1 MKRLPRISRGRDR
14 TKRRKVD
21 YTARRRRRTRV
32 MNAHIF
38 KSFLLFVRDDIS
50 FDRPDGGIR
59 VVTVTRAAMATAL
72 AHSIATVALPRAHPA
87 RSRLARAFR
96 ARVRVA
102 ASAGGDP
109 EVTPERRLQLEKA
122 DALREEYDGVSTR
135 ARRLLTRGGRLA
147 EKIDELTAG
156 AERAMTLGAD
166 RDEDQAR
173 RLLRERAQVKEALDR
188 TIARAEVLKELARKI
203 EMAIIVYAG
212 EIADE
217 SAEGAVAAPSANAKD
232 VAPGSLEAE
241 FASLEINLLERAF
254 AASGAAASET
264 APTRDETLGATKRE
278 ATREADSRLQSRN
291 VAPPRDVPGWWRDA
305 SDEEL
310 LPDEKRNEK
319 TSEKPLDALLSL
331 DRARVSSVGVRPS
344 DAVRLRV
351 ACAAHGAEDVA
362 RSKRLEGG
370 KRDTAFRAGVE
381 AAFAAV
387 ETEEGLF
394 RVSLKKKKEKEK
406 KSLAFFGVR
415 SGGRSPCVSCPTSRA
430 TSACVPRARAR
441 WSPRR
446 SCGAWRRR
454 SCSARRTRA
463 RATGTTRGAR
473 ASSWRGRSSPSRRR
487 RRRRRTASASR
498 WWRCARRGS
507 CARTSGAKCSRCF
520 QMRAGRAKACGRSS
534 GSRSG
539 SRRSGSRTRL
549 VFDTTRSC
557 LRTLKVQEILR
568 RPSAE

>member
-1 MKRLPRISRGRDR
+1 
-14 TKRRKVD
+14 
-21 YTARRRRRTRV
+21 
-32 MNAHIF
+32 
-38 KSFLLFVRDDIS
+38 
-50 FDRPDGGIR
+50 
-59 VVTVTRAAMATAL
+59 MAPAL
-72 AHSIATVALPRAHPA
+72 VPSIAAAALPHARAA
-87 RSRLARAFR
+87 RSRLVRAVR

-102 ASAGGDP
+102 ASAGDDA

-147 EKIDELTAG
+147 EKIDELTAA

-264 APTRDETLGATKRE
+264 APTRDETLGATKRSK
-278 ATREADSRLQSRN
+278 READSRLQSP

-310 LPDEKRNEK
+310 LPPKRNEK
-319 TSEKPLDALLSL
+319 TSGGAPSAEKPLDALLSL

-381 AAFAAV
+381 AACAAV
-387 ETEEGLF
+387 ETEEG
-394 RVSLKKKKEKEK
+394 RVEKEKELWR
-406 KSLAFFGVR
+406 SL
-415 SGGRSPCVSCPTSRA
+415 GGQEPLRFLSDLARDLGLRP
-430 TSACVPRARAR
+430 ARAGALVTEAVV
-441 WSPRR
+441 RR
-446 SCGAWRRR
+446 VEKTLVQCA
-454 SCSARRTRA
+454 AHA
-463 RATGTTRGAR
+463 RAGDWDDARGE
-473 ASSWRGRSSPSRRR
+473 SVVL
-487 RRRRRTASASR
+487 
-498 WWRCARRGS
+498 
-507 CARTSGAKCSRCF
+507 ART
-520 QMRAGRAKACGRSS
+520 
-534 GSRSG
+534 
-539 SRRSGSRTRL
+539 L
-549 VFDTTRSC
+549 VAFAAAAASPEDRERVALVA
-557 LRTLKVQEILR
+557 LRTQRQLR
-568 RPSAE
+568 EDERREVLALFSDEGRESESVREVIRLALGLEEERE

>member
-1 MKRLPRISRGRDR
+1 
-14 TKRRKVD
+14 
-21 YTARRRRRTRV
+21 
-32 MNAHIF
+32 
-38 KSFLLFVRDDIS
+38 
-50 FDRPDGGIR
+50 
-59 VVTVTRAAMATAL
+59 MAPAL
-72 AHSIATVALPRAHPA
+72 VPSIAAAALPHARAA
-87 RSRLARAFR
+87 RSRLVRAVR

-102 ASAGGDP
+102 ASAGDDA

-147 EKIDELTAG
+147 EKIDELTAA

-264 APTRDETLGATKRE
+264 APTRDETLGATKRSK
-278 ATREADSRLQSRN
+278 READSRLQSP

-310 LPDEKRNEK
+310 LPPKRNEK
-319 TSEKPLDALLSL
+319 TSGGAPSAEKPLDALLSL

-381 AAFAAV
+381 AACAAV
-387 ETEEGLF
+387 ETEEG
-394 RVSLKKKKEKEK
+394 RVEKEKELWR
-406 KSLAFFGVR
+406 SL
-415 SGGRSPCVSCPTSRA
+415 GGQEPLRFLSDLARDLGLRP
-430 TSACVPRARAR
+430 ARAGALVTEAVV
-441 WSPRR
+441 RR
-446 SCGAWRRR
+446 VEKTLVQCA
-454 SCSARRTRA
+454 AHA
-463 RATGTTRGAR
+463 RAGEWDDARGE
-473 ASSWRGRSSPSRRR
+473 SVVL
-487 RRRRRTASASR
+487 
-498 WWRCARRGS
+498 
-507 CARTSGAKCSRCF
+507 ART
-520 QMRAGRAKACGRSS
+520 
-534 GSRSG
+534 
-539 SRRSGSRTRL
+539 L
-549 VFDTTRSC
+549 VAFAAAAASPEDRERVALVA
-557 LRTLKVQEILR
+557 LRTQRQLR
-568 RPSAE
+568 EDERREVLALFSDEGRESESVREVIRLALGLEEERE

>member
-1 MKRLPRISRGRDR
+1 MAPALVPRI
-14 TKRRKVD
+14 
-21 YTARRRRRTRV
+21 
-32 MNAHIF
+32 
-38 KSFLLFVRDDIS
+38 
-50 FDRPDGGIR
+50 
-59 VVTVTRAAMATAL
+59 AAA
-72 AHSIATVALPRAHPA
+72 ALPHARAA
-87 RSRLARAFR
+87 RSRLVRAVR

-102 ASAGGDP
+102 ASAGDDA

-147 EKIDELTAG
+147 EKIDELTAA

-264 APTRDETLGATKRE
+264 APTRDETLGATKRSK
-278 ATREADSRLQSRN
+278 READSRLQSP

-310 LPDEKRNEK
+310 LPPKRNEK
-319 TSEKPLDALLSL
+319 TSGGAPSAEKPLDALLSL

-381 AAFAAV
+381 AACAAV
-387 ETEEGLF
+387 ETEEG
-394 RVSLKKKKEKEK
+394 RVEKEKELWR
-406 KSLAFFGVR
+406 SL
-415 SGGRSPCVSCPTSRA
+415 GGQEPLRFLSDLARDLGLRP
-430 TSACVPRARAR
+430 ARAGALVTEAIV
-441 WSPRR
+441 RR
-446 SCGAWRRR
+446 VEKTLVQCA
-454 SCSARRTRA
+454 AHA
-463 RATGTTRGAR
+463 RAGDWDDARGE
-473 ASSWRGRSSPSRRR
+473 SVVL
-487 RRRRRTASASR
+487 
-498 WWRCARRGS
+498 
-507 CARTSGAKCSRCF
+507 ART
-520 QMRAGRAKACGRSS
+520 
-534 GSRSG
+534 
-539 SRRSGSRTRL
+539 L
-549 VFDTTRSC
+549 VAFAAAAASPEDRERVALVA
-557 LRTLKVQEILR
+557 LRTQRQLR
-568 RPSAE
+568 EDERREVLALFSDEGRESESVREVIRLALGLEEERE

>member
-1 MKRLPRISRGRDR
+1 
-14 TKRRKVD
+14 
-21 YTARRRRRTRV
+21 
-32 MNAHIF
+32 
-38 KSFLLFVRDDIS
+38 
-50 FDRPDGGIR
+50 
-59 VVTVTRAAMATAL
+59 MAPAL
-72 AHSIATVALPRAHPA
+72 VPSIAAAALPHARAA
-87 RSRLARAFR
+87 RSRLVRAVR
-96 ARVRVA
+96 ARVGVA
-102 ASAGGDP
+102 ASAGDDA

-147 EKIDELTAG
+147 EKIDELTAA

-254 AASGAAASET
+254 AASGAASKSET
-264 APTRDETLGATKRE
+264 APTRDETLGATKRSK
-278 ATREADSRLQSRN
+278 READSRHSPSP

-310 LPDEKRNEK
+310 SLPKRNEK
-319 TSEKPLDALLSL
+319 TEKPLDALLAL

-381 AAFAAV
+381 AACAAV
-387 ETEEGLF
+387 EAEEGF
-394 RVSLKKKKEKEK
+394 EDWRSLGGQEPLRFL
-406 KSLAFFGVR
+406 SDLARDLGLR
-415 SGGRSPCVSCPTSRA
+415 P
-430 TSACVPRARAR
+430 ARAGALVTEAVV
-441 WSPRR
+441 RR
-446 SCGAWRRR
+446 VEKTLVQCA
-454 SCSARRTRA
+454 AHA
-463 RATGTTRGAR
+463 RAGDWDDARGE
-473 ASSWRGRSSPSRRR
+473 SVVL
-487 RRRRRTASASR
+487 
-498 WWRCARRGS
+498 
-507 CARTSGAKCSRCF
+507 ART
-520 QMRAGRAKACGRSS
+520 
-534 GSRSG
+534 
-539 SRRSGSRTRL
+539 L
-549 VFDTTRSC
+549 VAFAAAAASPEERERVALVA
-557 LRTLKVQEILR
+557 LRTQRQLR
-568 RPSAE
+568 EDERREVLALFADEGRESESVREVIRLALGLEEERE

>member
-1 MKRLPRISRGRDR
+1 
-14 TKRRKVD
+14 
-21 YTARRRRRTRV
+21 
-32 MNAHIF
+32 
-38 KSFLLFVRDDIS
+38 
-50 FDRPDGGIR
+50 
-59 VVTVTRAAMATAL
+59 MAPAL
-72 AHSIATVALPRAHPA
+72 VPSIAAAALPHARAA
-87 RSRLARAFR
+87 RSRLVRAVR
-96 ARVRVA
+96 ARVGVA
-102 ASAGGDP
+102 ASAGDDA

-147 EKIDELTAG
+147 EKIDELTAA

-310 LPDEKRNEK
+310 LPEEKRNEK

-381 AAFAAV
+381 AACAAV
-387 ETEEGLF
+387 ETEEGLDE
-394 RVSLKKKKEKEK
+394 KEKEK
-406 KSLAFFGVR
+406 GELWRSL
-415 SGGRSPCVSCPTSRA
+415 GGQEPLRFLSDLARDLGLRP
-430 TSACVPRARAR
+430 ARAGALVTEAVV
-441 WSPRR
+441 RR
-446 SCGAWRRR
+446 VEKTLVQCA
-454 SCSARRTRA
+454 AHA
-463 RATGTTRGAR
+463 RAGDWDDARGE
-473 ASSWRGRSSPSRRR
+473 SVVL
-487 RRRRRTASASR
+487 
-498 WWRCARRGS
+498 
-507 CARTSGAKCSRCF
+507 ART
-520 QMRAGRAKACGRSS
+520 
-534 GSRSG
+534 
-539 SRRSGSRTRL
+539 L
-549 VFDTTRSC
+549 VAFAAAAASPEDRERVALVA
-557 LRTLKVQEILR
+557 LRTQRQLR
-568 RPSAE
+568 EDERREVLALFSDEGRESESVREVIRLALGLEEERE

>member
-1 MKRLPRISRGRDR
+1 MAPALVPRI
-14 TKRRKVD
+14 
-21 YTARRRRRTRV
+21 
-32 MNAHIF
+32 
-38 KSFLLFVRDDIS
+38 
-50 FDRPDGGIR
+50 
-59 VVTVTRAAMATAL
+59 AAA
-72 AHSIATVALPRAHPA
+72 ALPHARAA
-87 RSRLARAFR
+87 RSRLVRAVR

-102 ASAGGDP
+102 ASAGDDA

-147 EKIDELTAG
+147 EKIDELTAA

-264 APTRDETLGATKRE
+264 APTRDETLGATKRSK
-278 ATREADSRLQSRN
+278 READSRLQSP

-310 LPDEKRNEK
+310 LPPKRNEK
-319 TSEKPLDALLSL
+319 TSGGAPSAEKPLDALLSL

-381 AAFAAV
+381 AACAAV
-387 ETEEGLF
+387 ETEEG
-394 RVSLKKKKEKEK
+394 RVEKEKELWR
-406 KSLAFFGVR
+406 SL
-415 SGGRSPCVSCPTSRA
+415 GGQEPLRFLSDLARDLGLRP
-430 TSACVPRARAR
+430 ARAGALVTEAVV
-441 WSPRR
+441 RR
-446 SCGAWRRR
+446 VEKTLVQCA
-454 SCSARRTRA
+454 AHA
-463 RATGTTRGAR
+463 RAGDWDDARGE
-473 ASSWRGRSSPSRRR
+473 SVVL
-487 RRRRRTASASR
+487 
-498 WWRCARRGS
+498 
-507 CARTSGAKCSRCF
+507 ART
-520 QMRAGRAKACGRSS
+520 
-534 GSRSG
+534 
-539 SRRSGSRTRL
+539 L
-549 VFDTTRSC
+549 VAFAAAAASPEDRERVALVA
-557 LRTLKVQEILR
+557 LRTQRQLR
-568 RPSAE
+568 EDERREVLALFSDEGRESESVREVIRLALGLEEERE

>member
-1 MKRLPRISRGRDR
+1 
-14 TKRRKVD
+14 
-21 YTARRRRRTRV
+21 
-32 MNAHIF
+32 
-38 KSFLLFVRDDIS
+38 
-50 FDRPDGGIR
+50 
-59 VVTVTRAAMATAL
+59 MAPAL
-72 AHSIATVALPRAHPA
+72 VPSIAAAALPHARAA
-87 RSRLARAFR
+87 RSRLVRAVR
-96 ARVRVA
+96 ARVGVA
-102 ASAGGDP
+102 ASAGDDA

-147 EKIDELTAG
+147 EKIDELTAA

-264 APTRDETLGATKRE
+264 APTRDETLGATKRSK
-278 ATREADSRLQSRN
+278 READSRLQSP

-310 LPDEKRNEK
+310 LPPKRNEK
-319 TSEKPLDALLSL
+319 TSGGAPSAEKPLDALLSL

-381 AAFAAV
+381 AACAAV
-387 ETEEGLF
+387 ETEEG
-394 RVSLKKKKEKEK
+394 RVEKEKELWR
-406 KSLAFFGVR
+406 SL
-415 SGGRSPCVSCPTSRA
+415 GGQEPLRFLSDLARDLGLRP
-430 TSACVPRARAR
+430 ARAGALVTEAVV
-441 WSPRR
+441 RR
-446 SCGAWRRR
+446 VEKTLVQCA
-454 SCSARRTRA
+454 AHA
-463 RATGTTRGAR
+463 RAGDWNDARGE
-473 ASSWRGRSSPSRRR
+473 SVVL
-487 RRRRRTASASR
+487 
-498 WWRCARRGS
+498 
-507 CARTSGAKCSRCF
+507 ART
-520 QMRAGRAKACGRSS
+520 
-534 GSRSG
+534 
-539 SRRSGSRTRL
+539 L
-549 VFDTTRSC
+549 VAFAAAAASPEDRERVALVA
-557 LRTLKVQEILR
+557 LRTQRQLR
-568 RPSAE
+568 EDERREVLALFSDEGRESESVREVIRLALGLEEERE

>member
-1 MKRLPRISRGRDR
+1 
-14 TKRRKVD
+14 
-21 YTARRRRRTRV
+21 
-32 MNAHIF
+32 
-38 KSFLLFVRDDIS
+38 
-50 FDRPDGGIR
+50 
-59 VVTVTRAAMATAL
+59 MAPAL
-72 AHSIATVALPRAHPA
+72 VPSIAAAALPHARAA
-87 RSRLARAFR
+87 RSRLVRAVR
-96 ARVRVA
+96 ARVGVA
-102 ASAGGDP
+102 ASAGDDA

-264 APTRDETLGATKRE
+264 APTRDETLGATKRSK
-278 ATREADSRLQSRN
+278 READSRLQSP

-310 LPDEKRNEK
+310 LPPKRNEK
-319 TSEKPLDALLSL
+319 TSGGAPSAEKPLDALLSL

-381 AAFAAV
+381 AACAAV
-387 ETEEGLF
+387 ETEEG
-394 RVSLKKKKEKEK
+394 RVEKEKELWR
-406 KSLAFFGVR
+406 SL
-415 SGGRSPCVSCPTSRA
+415 GGQEPLRFLSDLARDLGLRP
-430 TSACVPRARAR
+430 ARAGALVTEAIV
-441 WSPRR
+441 RR
-446 SCGAWRRR
+446 VEKTLVQCA
-454 SCSARRTRA
+454 AHA
-463 RATGTTRGAR
+463 RAGDWDDARGE
-473 ASSWRGRSSPSRRR
+473 SVVL
-487 RRRRRTASASR
+487 
-498 WWRCARRGS
+498 
-507 CARTSGAKCSRCF
+507 ART
-520 QMRAGRAKACGRSS
+520 
-534 GSRSG
+534 
-539 SRRSGSRTRL
+539 L
-549 VFDTTRSC
+549 VAFAAAAASPEDRERVALVA
-557 LRTLKVQEILR
+557 LRTQRQLR
-568 RPSAE
+568 EDERREVLALFSDEGRESESVREVIRLALGLEEERE

>member
-1 MKRLPRISRGRDR
+1 
-14 TKRRKVD
+14 
-21 YTARRRRRTRV
+21 
-32 MNAHIF
+32 
-38 KSFLLFVRDDIS
+38 
-50 FDRPDGGIR
+50 
-59 VVTVTRAAMATAL
+59 MAPAL
-72 AHSIATVALPRAHPA
+72 VPSIAAAALPHARAA
-87 RSRLARAFR
+87 RSRLVRAVR
-96 ARVRVA
+96 ARVGVA
-102 ASAGGDP
+102 ASAGDDA

-147 EKIDELTAG
+147 EKIDELTAA

-278 ATREADSRLQSRN
+278 ATREADSRLQSP

-310 LPDEKRNEK
+310 SLPKRNEK
-319 TSEKPLDALLSL
+319 TEKPLDALLAL

-381 AAFAAV
+381 AACAAV
-387 ETEEGLF
+387 EAEEGF
-394 RVSLKKKKEKEK
+394 EDWRSLGGQEPLRFL
-406 KSLAFFGVR
+406 SDLARDLGLR
-415 SGGRSPCVSCPTSRA
+415 P
-430 TSACVPRARAR
+430 ARAGALVTEAVV
-441 WSPRR
+441 RR
-446 SCGAWRRR
+446 VEKTLVQCA
-454 SCSARRTRA
+454 AHA
-463 RATGTTRGAR
+463 RAGDWDDARGE
-473 ASSWRGRSSPSRRR
+473 SVVL
-487 RRRRRTASASR
+487 
-498 WWRCARRGS
+498 
-507 CARTSGAKCSRCF
+507 ART
-520 QMRAGRAKACGRSS
+520 
-534 GSRSG
+534 
-539 SRRSGSRTRL
+539 L
-549 VFDTTRSC
+549 VAFAAAAASPEERERVALVA
-557 LRTLKVQEILR
+557 LRTQRQLR
-568 RPSAE
+568 EDERREVLALFADEGRESESVREVIRLALGLEEERE

>member
-1 MKRLPRISRGRDR
+1 
-14 TKRRKVD
+14 
-21 YTARRRRRTRV
+21 
-32 MNAHIF
+32 
-38 KSFLLFVRDDIS
+38 
-50 FDRPDGGIR
+50 
-59 VVTVTRAAMATAL
+59 MAPAL
-72 AHSIATVALPRAHPA
+72 VPSIAAAALPHARAA
-87 RSRLARAFR
+87 RSRLVRAVR
-96 ARVRVA
+96 ARVGVA
-102 ASAGGDP
+102 ASAGDDA

-147 EKIDELTAG
+147 EKIDELTAA

-278 ATREADSRLQSRN
+278 ATREADSRLQSP

-381 AAFAAV
+381 AACAAV
-387 ETEEGLF
+387 EAEEGF
-394 RVSLKKKKEKEK
+394 EDWRSLGGQEPLRFL
-406 KSLAFFGVR
+406 SDLARDLGLR
-415 SGGRSPCVSCPTSRA
+415 P
-430 TSACVPRARAR
+430 ARAGALVTEAVV
-441 WSPRR
+441 RR
-446 SCGAWRRR
+446 VEKTLVQCA
-454 SCSARRTRA
+454 AHA
-463 RATGTTRGAR
+463 RAGDWDDARGE
-473 ASSWRGRSSPSRRR
+473 SVVL
-487 RRRRRTASASR
+487 
-498 WWRCARRGS
+498 
-507 CARTSGAKCSRCF
+507 ART
-520 QMRAGRAKACGRSS
+520 
-534 GSRSG
+534 
-539 SRRSGSRTRL
+539 L
-549 VFDTTRSC
+549 VAFAAAAASPEDRERVALVA
-557 LRTLKVQEILR
+557 LRTQRQLR
-568 RPSAE
+568 EDERREVLALFSDEGRESESVREVIRLALGLEEERE

>member
-1 MKRLPRISRGRDR
+1 
-14 TKRRKVD
+14 
-21 YTARRRRRTRV
+21 
-32 MNAHIF
+32 
-38 KSFLLFVRDDIS
+38 
-50 FDRPDGGIR
+50 
-59 VVTVTRAAMATAL
+59 MAPAL
-72 AHSIATVALPRAHPA
+72 VPSIAAAALPHARAA
-87 RSRLARAFR
+87 RSRLVRAVR
-96 ARVRVA
+96 ARVGVA
-102 ASAGGDP
+102 ASAGDDA

-147 EKIDELTAG
+147 EKIDELTAA

-254 AASGAAASET
+254 AASGAASKSET
-264 APTRDETLGATKRE
+264 APTRDETLGATKRSK
-278 ATREADSRLQSRN
+278 READSRHSPSP

-310 LPDEKRNEK
+310 SLPKRNEK
-319 TSEKPLDALLSL
+319 TEKPLDALLAL

-381 AAFAAV
+381 AACAAV
-387 ETEEGLF
+387 EAEEGF
-394 RVSLKKKKEKEK
+394 EDWRSLGGQEPLRFL
-406 KSLAFFGVR
+406 SDLARDLGLR
-415 SGGRSPCVSCPTSRA
+415 P
-430 TSACVPRARAR
+430 ARAGALVTEAVV
-441 WSPRR
+441 RR
-446 SCGAWRRR
+446 VEKTLVQCA
-454 SCSARRTRA
+454 AHA
-463 RATGTTRGAR
+463 RAGDWDDARGE
-473 ASSWRGRSSPSRRR
+473 SVVL
-487 RRRRRTASASR
+487 
-498 WWRCARRGS
+498 
-507 CARTSGAKCSRCF
+507 ART
-520 QMRAGRAKACGRSS
+520 
-534 GSRSG
+534 
-539 SRRSGSRTRL
+539 L
-549 VFDTTRSC
+549 VAFAAAAASPEERERVALVA
-557 LRTLKVQEILR
+557 LRTQRQLR
-568 RPSAE
+568 EDERREVLALFSDEGRESESVREVIRLALGLEEERE

>member
-1 MKRLPRISRGRDR
+1 
-14 TKRRKVD
+14 
-21 YTARRRRRTRV
+21 
-32 MNAHIF
+32 
-38 KSFLLFVRDDIS
+38 
-50 FDRPDGGIR
+50 
-59 VVTVTRAAMATAL
+59 MAPAL
-72 AHSIATVALPRAHPA
+72 VPSIAAAALPHARAA
-87 RSRLARAFR
+87 RSRLVRAVR
-96 ARVRVA
+96 ARVGVA
-102 ASAGGDP
+102 ASAGDDA

-147 EKIDELTAG
+147 EKIDELTAA

-278 ATREADSRLQSRN
+278 ATREADSRLQSP

-381 AAFAAV
+381 AACAAV
-387 ETEEGLF
+387 ETEEG
-394 RVSLKKKKEKEK
+394 RVDTQKELWRSLGGQEPLRFL
-406 KSLAFFGVR
+406 SDLARDLGLR
-415 SGGRSPCVSCPTSRA
+415 P
-430 TSACVPRARAR
+430 ARAGALVTEAVV
-441 WSPRR
+441 RR
-446 SCGAWRRR
+446 VEKTLVQCA
-454 SCSARRTRA
+454 AHA
-463 RATGTTRGAR
+463 RAGDWDDARGESVVLVRTLVAFAAAA
-473 ASSWRGRSSPSRRR
+473 ASPEDRERV
-487 RRRRRTASASR
+487 A
-498 WWRCARRGS
+498 
-507 CARTSGAKCSRCF
+507 
-520 QMRAGRAKACGRSS
+520 
-534 GSRSG
+534 
-539 SRRSGSRTRL
+539 L
-549 VFDTTRSC
+549 VA
-557 LRTLKVQEILR
+557 LRTQRQLR
-568 RPSAE
+568 EDERREVLALFSDEGRESESVREVIRLALGLEEERE

>member
-1 MKRLPRISRGRDR
+1 
-14 TKRRKVD
+14 
-21 YTARRRRRTRV
+21 
-32 MNAHIF
+32 
-38 KSFLLFVRDDIS
+38 
-50 FDRPDGGIR
+50 
-59 VVTVTRAAMATAL
+59 MAPAL
-72 AHSIATVALPRAHPA
+72 VPSIAAAALPHARAA
-87 RSRLARAFR
+87 RSRLVRAVR
-96 ARVRVA
+96 ARVGVA
-102 ASAGGDP
+102 ASAGDDA

-147 EKIDELTAG
+147 EKIDELTAA

-264 APTRDETLGATKRE
+264 APTRDETLGATKRSK
-278 ATREADSRLQSRN
+278 READSRLQSP

-310 LPDEKRNEK
+310 LPPKRNEK
-319 TSEKPLDALLSL
+319 TSGGAPSAEKPLDALLSL

-381 AAFAAV
+381 AACAAV
-387 ETEEGLF
+387 ETEEG
-394 RVSLKKKKEKEK
+394 RVEKEKELWR
-406 KSLAFFGVR
+406 SL
-415 SGGRSPCVSCPTSRA
+415 GGQEPLRFLSDLARDLGLRP
-430 TSACVPRARAR
+430 ARAGALVTEAVV
-441 WSPRR
+441 RR
-446 SCGAWRRR
+446 VEKTLVQCA
-454 SCSARRTRA
+454 AHA
-463 RATGTTRGAR
+463 RAGDWDDARGE
-473 ASSWRGRSSPSRRR
+473 SVVL
-487 RRRRRTASASR
+487 
-498 WWRCARRGS
+498 
-507 CARTSGAKCSRCF
+507 ART
-520 QMRAGRAKACGRSS
+520 
-534 GSRSG
+534 
-539 SRRSGSRTRL
+539 L
-549 VFDTTRSC
+549 VAFAAAAASPEDRERVALVA
-557 LRTLKVQEILR
+557 LRTQRQLR
-568 RPSAE
+568 EDERREVLALFSDEGRESESVREVIRLALGLEEERE

>member
-1 MKRLPRISRGRDR
+1 
-14 TKRRKVD
+14 
-21 YTARRRRRTRV
+21 
-32 MNAHIF
+32 
-38 KSFLLFVRDDIS
+38 
-50 FDRPDGGIR
+50 
-59 VVTVTRAAMATAL
+59 MAPAL
-72 AHSIATVALPRAHPA
+72 VPSIAAAALPHARAA
-87 RSRLARAFR
+87 RSRLVRAVR
-96 ARVRVA
+96 ARVGVA
-102 ASAGGDP
+102 ASAGDDA

-147 EKIDELTAG
+147 EKIDELTAA

-264 APTRDETLGATKRE
+264 APTRDETLGATATKRE
-278 ATREADSRLQSRN
+278 ADASP
-291 VAPPRDVPGWWRDA
+291 VAAPRDVPGWWRDA

-310 LPDEKRNEK
+310 LPPKRNEK
-319 TSEKPLDALLSL
+319 TSGGAPSAEKPLDALLSL

-381 AAFAAV
+381 AACAAV
-387 ETEEGLF
+387 EAEEG
-394 RVSLKKKKEKEK
+394 RVEKEKELWR
-406 KSLAFFGVR
+406 SLGGQEPLRFLSDLARDLGLRPTRAGALVTEAVVR
-415 SGGRSPCVSCPTSRA
+415 RVEKTLVQCA
-430 TSACVPRARAR
+430 AHARAGD
-441 WSPRR
+441 WDD
-446 SCGAWRRR
+446 
-454 SCSARRTRA
+454 AR
-463 RATGTTRGAR
+463 GE
-473 ASSWRGRSSPSRRR
+473 SVVL
-487 RRRRRTASASR
+487 
-498 WWRCARRGS
+498 
-507 CARTSGAKCSRCF
+507 ART
-520 QMRAGRAKACGRSS
+520 
-534 GSRSG
+534 
-539 SRRSGSRTRL
+539 L
-549 VFDTTRSC
+549 VAFAAAAASPEDRERVALVA
-557 LRTLKVQEILR
+557 LRTQRQLR
-568 RPSAE
+568 EDERREVLALFSDEGRESESVREVIRLALGLEEERE

>member
-1 MKRLPRISRGRDR
+1 
-14 TKRRKVD
+14 
-21 YTARRRRRTRV
+21 
-32 MNAHIF
+32 
-38 KSFLLFVRDDIS
+38 
-50 FDRPDGGIR
+50 
-59 VVTVTRAAMATAL
+59 MAPAL
-72 AHSIATVALPRAHPA
+72 VPSIAAAALPHARAA
-87 RSRLARAFR
+87 RSRLVRAVR
-96 ARVRVA
+96 ARVGVA
-102 ASAGGDP
+102 ASAGDDA

-147 EKIDELTAG
+147 EKIDELTAA

-254 AASGAAASET
+254 AASGAASKSET
-264 APTRDETLGATKRE
+264 APTRDETLGATKRSK
-278 ATREADSRLQSRN
+278 READSRLQSRN
-291 VAPPRDVPGWWRDA
+291 VAPPRDVPGWWQDA

-310 LPDEKRNEK
+310 LPDEKRDEK
-319 TSEKPLDALLSL
+319 TSEKPLDALLAL

-381 AAFAAV
+381 AACAAV
-387 ETEEGLF
+387 EAEEGF
-394 RVSLKKKKEKEK
+394 EDWRSLGGQEPLRFL
-406 KSLAFFGVR
+406 SDLARDLGLR
-415 SGGRSPCVSCPTSRA
+415 P
-430 TSACVPRARAR
+430 ARAGALVTEAVV
-441 WSPRR
+441 RR
-446 SCGAWRRR
+446 VEKTLVQCA
-454 SCSARRTRA
+454 AHA
-463 RATGTTRGAR
+463 RAGDWDDARGE
-473 ASSWRGRSSPSRRR
+473 SVVL
-487 RRRRRTASASR
+487 
-498 WWRCARRGS
+498 
-507 CARTSGAKCSRCF
+507 ART
-520 QMRAGRAKACGRSS
+520 
-534 GSRSG
+534 
-539 SRRSGSRTRL
+539 L
-549 VFDTTRSC
+549 VAFAAAAASPEERERVALVA
-557 LRTLKVQEILR
+557 LRTQRQLR
-568 RPSAE
+568 EDERREVLALFSDEWRESESVREVIRLALGLEEERE

>member
-1 MKRLPRISRGRDR
+1 VG
-14 TKRRKVD
+14 
-21 YTARRRRRTRV
+21 
-32 MNAHIF
+32 
-38 KSFLLFVRDDIS
+38 
-50 FDRPDGGIR
+50 
-59 VVTVTRAAMATAL
+59 
-72 AHSIATVALPRAHPA
+72 
-87 RSRLARAFR
+87 
-96 ARVRVA
+96 VA
-102 ASAGGDP
+102 ASAGDDA

-147 EKIDELTAG
+147 EKIDELTAA

-264 APTRDETLGATKRE
+264 APTRDETLGATKRSK
-278 ATREADSRLQSRN
+278 READSRLQSP

-310 LPDEKRNEK
+310 LPPKRNEK
-319 TSEKPLDALLSL
+319 TSGGAPSAEKPLDALLSL

-381 AAFAAV
+381 AACAAV
-387 ETEEGLF
+387 ETEEG
-394 RVSLKKKKEKEK
+394 RVEKEKELWR
-406 KSLAFFGVR
+406 SL
-415 SGGRSPCVSCPTSRA
+415 GGQEPLRFLSDLARDLGLRP
-430 TSACVPRARAR
+430 ARAGALVTEAVV
-441 WSPRR
+441 RR
-446 SCGAWRRR
+446 VEKTLVQCA
-454 SCSARRTRA
+454 AHA
-463 RATGTTRGAR
+463 RAGDWDDARGE
-473 ASSWRGRSSPSRRR
+473 SVVL
-487 RRRRRTASASR
+487 
-498 WWRCARRGS
+498 
-507 CARTSGAKCSRCF
+507 ART
-520 QMRAGRAKACGRSS
+520 
-534 GSRSG
+534 
-539 SRRSGSRTRL
+539 L
-549 VFDTTRSC
+549 VAFAAAAASPEDRERVALVA
-557 LRTLKVQEILR
+557 LRTQRQLR
-568 RPSAE
+568 EDERREVLALFSDEGRESESVREVIRLALGLEEERE

>member
-1 MKRLPRISRGRDR
+1 
-14 TKRRKVD
+14 
-21 YTARRRRRTRV
+21 
-32 MNAHIF
+32 
-38 KSFLLFVRDDIS
+38 
-50 FDRPDGGIR
+50 
-59 VVTVTRAAMATAL
+59 MAPAL
-72 AHSIATVALPRAHPA
+72 VPSIAAAALPHARAA
-87 RSRLARAFR
+87 RSRLVRAVR

-102 ASAGGDP
+102 ASAGDDA

-147 EKIDELTAG
+147 EKIDELTAA

-278 ATREADSRLQSRN
+278 ATREADSRLQSP

-310 LPDEKRNEK
+310 LRNEKKRNEK
-319 TSEKPLDALLSL
+319 TEKPLDALLSL

-394 RVSLKKKKEKEK
+394 RVSLKKKEGEGEKEPRVLWR
-406 KSLAFFGVR
+406 SL
-415 SGGRSPCVSCPTSRA
+415 GGQEPLRFLSDLARDLGLRP
-430 TSACVPRARAR
+430 ARAGALVTEAVV
-441 WSPRR
+441 RR
-446 SCGAWRRR
+446 VEKTLVQCA
-454 SCSARRTRA
+454 AHA
-463 RATGTTRGAR
+463 RAGDWDDARGE
-473 ASSWRGRSSPSRRR
+473 GVVL
-487 RRRRRTASASR
+487 
-498 WWRCARRGS
+498 
-507 CARTSGAKCSRCF
+507 ART
-520 QMRAGRAKACGRSS
+520 
-534 GSRSG
+534 
-539 SRRSGSRTRL
+539 L
-549 VFDTTRSC
+549 VAFAAAAASPEDRERVALVA
-557 LRTLKVQEILR
+557 LRTQRQLR
-568 RPSAE
+568 EDERREVLALFSDEGRESESVREVIRLALGLEEERE

>member
-1 MKRLPRISRGRDR
+1 M
-14 TKRRKVD
+14 
-21 YTARRRRRTRV
+21 
-32 MNAHIF
+32 
-38 KSFLLFVRDDIS
+38 
-50 FDRPDGGIR
+50 
-59 VVTVTRAAMATAL
+59 TRATMAPAL
-72 AHSIATVALPRAHPA
+72 VPSIAAAALPHARAA
-87 RSRLARAFR
+87 RSRLVRAVR
-96 ARVRVA
+96 ARVGVA
-102 ASAGGDP
+102 ASAGDDA

-147 EKIDELTAG
+147 EKIDELTAA

-278 ATREADSRLQSRN
+278 ATREADSRLQSP
-291 VAPPRDVPGWWRDA
+291 VGVTPRDVPGWWRDA

-381 AAFAAV
+381 AACAAV
-387 ETEEGLF
+387 ETEEG
-394 RVSLKKKKEKEK
+394 RVDTQKELWRSLGGQEPLRFL
-406 KSLAFFGVR
+406 SDLARDLGLR
-415 SGGRSPCVSCPTSRA
+415 P
-430 TSACVPRARAR
+430 ARAGALVTEAVV
-441 WSPRR
+441 RR
-446 SCGAWRRR
+446 VEKTLVQCA
-454 SCSARRTRA
+454 AHA
-463 RATGTTRGAR
+463 RAGDWDDARGE
-473 ASSWRGRSSPSRRR
+473 SVVL
-487 RRRRRTASASR
+487 
-498 WWRCARRGS
+498 
-507 CARTSGAKCSRCF
+507 ART
-520 QMRAGRAKACGRSS
+520 
-534 GSRSG
+534 
-539 SRRSGSRTRL
+539 L
-549 VFDTTRSC
+549 VAFAAAAASPEDRERVALVA
-557 LRTLKVQEILR
+557 LRTQRQLR
-568 RPSAE
+568 EDERREVLALFSDEGRESESVREVIRLALGLEEERE

>member
-1 MKRLPRISRGRDR
+1 
-14 TKRRKVD
+14 
-21 YTARRRRRTRV
+21 
-32 MNAHIF
+32 
-38 KSFLLFVRDDIS
+38 
-50 FDRPDGGIR
+50 
-59 VVTVTRAAMATAL
+59 MAPAL
-72 AHSIATVALPRAHPA
+72 VPSIAAAALPHARAA
-87 RSRLARAFR
+87 RSRLVRAVR
-96 ARVRVA
+96 ARVGVA
-102 ASAGGDP
+102 ASAGDDA

-147 EKIDELTAG
+147 EKIDELTAA

-217 SAEGAVAAPSANAKD
+217 SAESAVAAPSANAKD

-264 APTRDETLGATKRE
+264 APTRDETLGATKRSK
-278 ATREADSRLQSRN
+278 READSRLQSP

-310 LPDEKRNEK
+310 LPPKRNEK
-319 TSEKPLDALLSL
+319 TSGGAPSAEKPLDALLSL

-381 AAFAAV
+381 AACAAV
-387 ETEEGLF
+387 ETEEG
-394 RVSLKKKKEKEK
+394 RVEKEKELWR
-406 KSLAFFGVR
+406 SL
-415 SGGRSPCVSCPTSRA
+415 GGQEPLRFLSDLARDLGLRP
-430 TSACVPRARAR
+430 ARAGALVTEAIV
-441 WSPRR
+441 RR
-446 SCGAWRRR
+446 VEKTLVQCA
-454 SCSARRTRA
+454 AHA
-463 RATGTTRGAR
+463 RAGDWDDARGE
-473 ASSWRGRSSPSRRR
+473 SVVL
-487 RRRRRTASASR
+487 
-498 WWRCARRGS
+498 
-507 CARTSGAKCSRCF
+507 ART
-520 QMRAGRAKACGRSS
+520 
-534 GSRSG
+534 
-539 SRRSGSRTRL
+539 L
-549 VFDTTRSC
+549 VAFAAAAASPEDRERVALVA
-557 LRTLKVQEILR
+557 LRTQRQLR
-568 RPSAE
+568 EDERREVLALFSDEGRESESVREVIRLALGLEEERE

>member
-1 MKRLPRISRGRDR
+1 M
-14 TKRRKVD
+14 
-21 YTARRRRRTRV
+21 
-32 MNAHIF
+32 
-38 KSFLLFVRDDIS
+38 
-50 FDRPDGGIR
+50 
-59 VVTVTRAAMATAL
+59 
-72 AHSIATVALPRAHPA
+72 
-87 RSRLARAFR
+87 
-96 ARVRVA
+96 
-102 ASAGGDP
+102 
-109 EVTPERRLQLEKA
+109 
-122 DALREEYDGVSTR
+122 STR

-147 EKIDELTAG
+147 EKIDELTAA

-217 SAEGAVAAPSANAKD
+217 SAESAVAAPSANAKD

-264 APTRDETLGATKRE
+264 APTRDETLGATATKRE
-278 ATREADSRLQSRN
+278 ADASP
-291 VAPPRDVPGWWRDA
+291 VAAPRDVPGWWRDA
-305 SDEEL
+305 SDEDA
-310 LPDEKRNEK
+310 PPKQNENE
-319 TSEKPLDALLSL
+319 SGGAPSAEKPLDALLSL

-370 KRDTAFRAGVE
+370 RGTPPSGQAWRRHAPPWKRRRDA
-381 AAFAAV
+381 
-387 ETEEGLF
+387 
-394 RVSLKKKKEKEK
+394 SKKKK
-406 KSLAFFGVR
+406 SSGVR
-415 SGGRSPCVSCPTSRA
+415 SGGKSPCVSCPTSRA

-446 SCGAWRRR
+446 SCAAWRRR

-473 ASSWRGRSSPSRRR
+473 ASALARTPSPSRRR

-498 WWRCARRGS
+498 AGGAAHAEAAAR
-507 CARTSGAKCSRCF
+507 
-520 QMRAGRAKACGRSS
+520 GRAARSA
-534 GSRSG
+534 RA
-539 SRRSGSRTRL
+539 
-549 VFDTTRSC
+549 VFR
-557 LRTLKVQEILR
+557 
-568 RPSAE
+568 

>member
-1 MKRLPRISRGRDR
+1 MAPALVPRI
-14 TKRRKVD
+14 
-21 YTARRRRRTRV
+21 
-32 MNAHIF
+32 
-38 KSFLLFVRDDIS
+38 
-50 FDRPDGGIR
+50 
-59 VVTVTRAAMATAL
+59 AAA
-72 AHSIATVALPRAHPA
+72 ALPHARAA
-87 RSRLARAFR
+87 RSRLVRAVR

-102 ASAGGDP
+102 ASAGDDA

-147 EKIDELTAG
+147 EKIDELTAA

-217 SAEGAVAAPSANAKD
+217 SAESAVAAPSANAKD

-264 APTRDETLGATKRE
+264 APTRDETLGATATKRE
-278 ATREADSRLQSRN
+278 ADAPP
-291 VAPPRDVPGWWRDA
+291 VAAPRDVPGWWRDA
-305 SDEEL
+305 SDEDA
-310 LPDEKRNEK
+310 PPKQNENE
-319 TSEKPLDALLSL
+319 SGGAPSAEKPLDALLSL

-381 AAFAAV
+381 AACAAV
-387 ETEEGLF
+387 ETEEG
-394 RVSLKKKKEKEK
+394 RVEKEKELWR
-406 KSLAFFGVR
+406 SLGGQEPLRFLSDLARDLGLRPTRAGALVTEAVVR
-415 SGGRSPCVSCPTSRA
+415 RVEKTLVQCA
-430 TSACVPRARAR
+430 AHARAGD
-441 WSPRR
+441 WND
-446 SCGAWRRR
+446 
-454 SCSARRTRA
+454 AR
-463 RATGTTRGAR
+463 GE
-473 ASSWRGRSSPSRRR
+473 SVVL
-487 RRRRRTASASR
+487 
-498 WWRCARRGS
+498 
-507 CARTSGAKCSRCF
+507 ART
-520 QMRAGRAKACGRSS
+520 
-534 GSRSG
+534 
-539 SRRSGSRTRL
+539 L
-549 VFDTTRSC
+549 VAFAAAAASPEDRERVALVA
-557 LRTLKVQEILR
+557 LRTQRQLR
-568 RPSAE
+568 EDERREVLALFSDEGRESESVREVIRLALGLEEERE

>member
-1 MKRLPRISRGRDR
+1 
-14 TKRRKVD
+14 
-21 YTARRRRRTRV
+21 
-32 MNAHIF
+32 
-38 KSFLLFVRDDIS
+38 
-50 FDRPDGGIR
+50 
-59 VVTVTRAAMATAL
+59 MAPAL
-72 AHSIATVALPRAHPA
+72 VPSIAAAALPHARAA
-87 RSRLARAFR
+87 RSRLVRAVR
-96 ARVRVA
+96 ARVGVA
-102 ASAGGDP
+102 ASAGDDA

-147 EKIDELTAG
+147 EKIDELTAA

-254 AASGAAASET
+254 AASGAASKSET
-264 APTRDETLGATKRE
+264 APTRDETLGATKRDSR
-278 ATREADSRLQSRN
+278 READSRLQSP

-381 AAFAAV
+381 AACAAV
-387 ETEEGLF
+387 EAEEGF
-394 RVSLKKKKEKEK
+394 EDWRSLGGQEPLRFL
-406 KSLAFFGVR
+406 SDLARDLGLR
-415 SGGRSPCVSCPTSRA
+415 P
-430 TSACVPRARAR
+430 ARAGALVTEAVV
-441 WSPRR
+441 RR
-446 SCGAWRRR
+446 VEKTLVQCA
-454 SCSARRTRA
+454 AHA
-463 RATGTTRGAR
+463 RAGDWDDARGE
-473 ASSWRGRSSPSRRR
+473 SVVL
-487 RRRRRTASASR
+487 
-498 WWRCARRGS
+498 
-507 CARTSGAKCSRCF
+507 ART
-520 QMRAGRAKACGRSS
+520 
-534 GSRSG
+534 
-539 SRRSGSRTRL
+539 L
-549 VFDTTRSC
+549 VAFAAAAASPEERERVALVA
-557 LRTLKVQEILR
+557 LRTQRQLR
-568 RPSAE
+568 EDERREVLALFSDEGRESESVREVIRLALGLEEERE

>member
-1 MKRLPRISRGRDR
+1 
-14 TKRRKVD
+14 
-21 YTARRRRRTRV
+21 
-32 MNAHIF
+32 
-38 KSFLLFVRDDIS
+38 
-50 FDRPDGGIR
+50 
-59 VVTVTRAAMATAL
+59 MAPAL
-72 AHSIATVALPRAHPA
+72 VPSIAAAALPHARAA
-87 RSRLARAFR
+87 RSRLVRAVR

-102 ASAGGDP
+102 ASAGDDA

-147 EKIDELTAG
+147 EKIDELTAA

-203 EMAIIVYAG
+203 ELAIIVYAG
-212 EIADE
+212 EVADAPE
-217 SAEGAVAAPSANAKD
+217 SPQSETLAEVDAPRAAS
-232 VAPGSLEAE
+232 GSLEAE

-264 APTRDETLGATKRE
+264 APTRDETLGATKRSK
-278 ATREADSRLQSRN
+278 READSRLQSP

-310 LPDEKRNEK
+310 LPPKRNENEK
-319 TSEKPLDALLSL
+319 TSGGAPSAEKPLDALLSL

-381 AAFAAV
+381 AACAAV
-387 ETEEGLF
+387 ETEEG
-394 RVSLKKKKEKEK
+394 RVEKEKELWR
-406 KSLAFFGVR
+406 SL
-415 SGGRSPCVSCPTSRA
+415 GGQEPLRFLSDLARDLGLRP
-430 TSACVPRARAR
+430 ARAGALVTEAVV
-441 WSPRR
+441 RR
-446 SCGAWRRR
+446 VEKTLVQCA
-454 SCSARRTRA
+454 AHA
-463 RATGTTRGAR
+463 RAGDWDDARGE
-473 ASSWRGRSSPSRRR
+473 SVVL
-487 RRRRRTASASR
+487 
-498 WWRCARRGS
+498 
-507 CARTSGAKCSRCF
+507 ART
-520 QMRAGRAKACGRSS
+520 
-534 GSRSG
+534 
-539 SRRSGSRTRL
+539 L
-549 VFDTTRSC
+549 VAFAAAAASPEDRERVALVA
-557 LRTLKVQEILR
+557 LRTQRQLR
-568 RPSAE
+568 EDERREVLALFSDEGRESESVREVIRLALGLEEERE

>member
-1 MKRLPRISRGRDR
+1 
-14 TKRRKVD
+14 
-21 YTARRRRRTRV
+21 
-32 MNAHIF
+32 
-38 KSFLLFVRDDIS
+38 
-50 FDRPDGGIR
+50 
-59 VVTVTRAAMATAL
+59 MAPAL
-72 AHSIATVALPRAHPA
+72 VPSIAAAALPHARAA
-87 RSRLARAFR
+87 RSRLVRAVR
-96 ARVRVA
+96 ARVGVA
-102 ASAGGDP
+102 ASAGDDA

-147 EKIDELTAG
+147 EKIDELTAA

-264 APTRDETLGATKRE
+264 APTRDETLGATKRSK
-278 ATREADSRLQSRN
+278 READSRLQSP

-310 LPDEKRNEK
+310 LPPKRNEK
-319 TSEKPLDALLSL
+319 TSGGAPSAEKPLDALLSL

-381 AAFAAV
+381 AACAAV
-387 ETEEGLF
+387 ETEEG
-394 RVSLKKKKEKEK
+394 RVEKEKELWR
-406 KSLAFFGVR
+406 SL
-415 SGGRSPCVSCPTSRA
+415 GGQEPLRFLSDLARDLGLRP
-430 TSACVPRARAR
+430 ARAGALVTEAIV
-441 WSPRR
+441 RR
-446 SCGAWRRR
+446 VEKTLVQCA
-454 SCSARRTRA
+454 AHA
-463 RATGTTRGAR
+463 RAGDWDDARGE
-473 ASSWRGRSSPSRRR
+473 SVVL
-487 RRRRRTASASR
+487 
-498 WWRCARRGS
+498 
-507 CARTSGAKCSRCF
+507 ART
-520 QMRAGRAKACGRSS
+520 
-534 GSRSG
+534 
-539 SRRSGSRTRL
+539 L
-549 VFDTTRSC
+549 VAFAAAAASPEDRERVALVA
-557 LRTLKVQEILR
+557 LRTQRQLR
-568 RPSAE
+568 EDERREVLALFSDEGRESESVREVIRLALGLEEERE

>member
-1 MKRLPRISRGRDR
+1 
-14 TKRRKVD
+14 
-21 YTARRRRRTRV
+21 
-32 MNAHIF
+32 
-38 KSFLLFVRDDIS
+38 
-50 FDRPDGGIR
+50 
-59 VVTVTRAAMATAL
+59 MAPAL
-72 AHSIATVALPRAHPA
+72 VPSIAAAALPHARAA
-87 RSRLARAFR
+87 RSRLVRAVR
-96 ARVRVA
+96 ARVGVA
-102 ASAGGDP
+102 ASAGDDA

-147 EKIDELTAG
+147 EKIDELTAA

-264 APTRDETLGATKRE
+264 APTRDETLGATKRSK
-278 ATREADSRLQSRN
+278 READSRLQSP

-310 LPDEKRNEK
+310 LPPKRNENEK
-319 TSEKPLDALLSL
+319 TSGGAPSAEKPLDALLSL

-381 AAFAAV
+381 AACAAV
-387 ETEEGLF
+387 ETEEG
-394 RVSLKKKKEKEK
+394 RVEKEKELWR
-406 KSLAFFGVR
+406 SL
-415 SGGRSPCVSCPTSRA
+415 GGQEPLRFLSDLARDLGLRP
-430 TSACVPRARAR
+430 ARAGALVTEAVV
-441 WSPRR
+441 RR
-446 SCGAWRRR
+446 VEKTLVQCA
-454 SCSARRTRA
+454 AHA
-463 RATGTTRGAR
+463 RAGDWDDARGE
-473 ASSWRGRSSPSRRR
+473 SVVL
-487 RRRRRTASASR
+487 
-498 WWRCARRGS
+498 
-507 CARTSGAKCSRCF
+507 ART
-520 QMRAGRAKACGRSS
+520 
-534 GSRSG
+534 
-539 SRRSGSRTRL
+539 L
-549 VFDTTRSC
+549 VAFAAAAASPEDRERVALVA
-557 LRTLKVQEILR
+557 LRTQRQLR
-568 RPSAE
+568 EDERREVLALFSDEGRESESVREVIRLALGLEEERE

>member
-1 MKRLPRISRGRDR
+1 
-14 TKRRKVD
+14 
-21 YTARRRRRTRV
+21 
-32 MNAHIF
+32 
-38 KSFLLFVRDDIS
+38 
-50 FDRPDGGIR
+50 
-59 VVTVTRAAMATAL
+59 MAPAL
-72 AHSIATVALPRAHPA
+72 VPSIAAAALPHARAA
-87 RSRLARAFR
+87 RSRLVRAVR
-96 ARVRVA
+96 ARVGVA
-102 ASAGGDP
+102 ASAGDDA

-147 EKIDELTAG
+147 EKIDELTAA

-254 AASGAAASET
+254 AASGAASKSET
-264 APTRDETLGATKRE
+264 APTRDETLGATKRSK
-278 ATREADSRLQSRN
+278 READSRHSPSP

-310 LPDEKRNEK
+310 SLPKRNEK
-319 TSEKPLDALLSL
+319 TEKPLDALLAL

-381 AAFAAV
+381 AACAAV
-387 ETEEGLF
+387 ETEEG
-394 RVSLKKKKEKEK
+394 RVEEGREKELWR
-406 KSLAFFGVR
+406 SL
-415 SGGRSPCVSCPTSRA
+415 GGQEPLRFLSDLARDLGLRP
-430 TSACVPRARAR
+430 ARAGALVTEAVV
-441 WSPRR
+441 RR
-446 SCGAWRRR
+446 VEKTLVQCA
-454 SCSARRTRA
+454 AHA
-463 RATGTTRGAR
+463 RAGDWDDARGE
-473 ASSWRGRSSPSRRR
+473 SVVL
-487 RRRRRTASASR
+487 
-498 WWRCARRGS
+498 
-507 CARTSGAKCSRCF
+507 ART
-520 QMRAGRAKACGRSS
+520 
-534 GSRSG
+534 
-539 SRRSGSRTRL
+539 L
-549 VFDTTRSC
+549 VAFAAAAASPEERERVALVA
-557 LRTLKVQEILR
+557 LRTQRQLR
-568 RPSAE
+568 EDERREVLALFSDEGRESESVREVIRLALGLEEERE

>member
-1 MKRLPRISRGRDR
+1 
-14 TKRRKVD
+14 
-21 YTARRRRRTRV
+21 
-32 MNAHIF
+32 
-38 KSFLLFVRDDIS
+38 
-50 FDRPDGGIR
+50 
-59 VVTVTRAAMATAL
+59 MAPAL
-72 AHSIATVALPRAHPA
+72 VPSIAAAALPHARAA
-87 RSRLARAFR
+87 RSRLVRAVR
-96 ARVRVA
+96 ARVGVA
-102 ASAGGDP
+102 ASAGDDA

-147 EKIDELTAG
+147 EKIDELTAA

-254 AASGAAASET
+254 AASGAASKSET
-264 APTRDETLGATKRE
+264 APTRDETLGATKRSK
-278 ATREADSRLQSRN
+278 READSRLQSP
-291 VAPPRDVPGWWRDA
+291 VGVTPRDVPGWWRDA

-310 LPDEKRNEK
+310 SLPKRNEK
-319 TSEKPLDALLSL
+319 TSEKPLDALLAL

-381 AAFAAV
+381 AACAAV
-387 ETEEGLF
+387 EAEEGF
-394 RVSLKKKKEKEK
+394 EDWRSLGGQEPLRFL
-406 KSLAFFGVR
+406 SDLARDLGLR
-415 SGGRSPCVSCPTSRA
+415 P
-430 TSACVPRARAR
+430 ARAGALVTEAVV
-441 WSPRR
+441 RR
-446 SCGAWRRR
+446 VEKTLVQCA
-454 SCSARRTRA
+454 AHA
-463 RATGTTRGAR
+463 RAGDWDDARGE
-473 ASSWRGRSSPSRRR
+473 SVVL
-487 RRRRRTASASR
+487 
-498 WWRCARRGS
+498 
-507 CARTSGAKCSRCF
+507 ART
-520 QMRAGRAKACGRSS
+520 
-534 GSRSG
+534 
-539 SRRSGSRTRL
+539 L
-549 VFDTTRSC
+549 VAFAAAAASPEERERVALVA
-557 LRTLKVQEILR
+557 LRTQRQLR
-568 RPSAE
+568 EDERREVLALFSDEGRESESVREVIRLALGLEEERE

>member
-1 MKRLPRISRGRDR
+1 MAPALVPRI
-14 TKRRKVD
+14 
-21 YTARRRRRTRV
+21 
-32 MNAHIF
+32 
-38 KSFLLFVRDDIS
+38 
-50 FDRPDGGIR
+50 
-59 VVTVTRAAMATAL
+59 AAA
-72 AHSIATVALPRAHPA
+72 ALPHARAA
-87 RSRLARAFR
+87 RSRLVRAVR

-102 ASAGGDP
+102 ASAGDDA

-147 EKIDELTAG
+147 EKIDELTAA

-217 SAEGAVAAPSANAKD
+217 SAESAVAAPSANAKD

-264 APTRDETLGATKRE
+264 APTRDETLGATATKRE
-278 ATREADSRLQSRN
+278 ADASP
-291 VAPPRDVPGWWRDA
+291 VAAPRDVPGWWRDA
-305 SDEEL
+305 SDEDA
-310 LPDEKRNEK
+310 PPKQNENE
-319 TSEKPLDALLSL
+319 SGGAPSAEKPLDALLSL

-351 ACAAHGAEDVA
+351 ACAAHGAEDIA

-381 AAFAAV
+381 AACAAV
-387 ETEEGLF
+387 ETEEG
-394 RVSLKKKKEKEK
+394 RVEKEKELWR
-406 KSLAFFGVR
+406 SLGGQEPLRFLSDLARDLGLRPTRAGALVTEAVVR
-415 SGGRSPCVSCPTSRA
+415 RVEKTLVQCA
-430 TSACVPRARAR
+430 AHARAGD
-441 WSPRR
+441 WDD
-446 SCGAWRRR
+446 
-454 SCSARRTRA
+454 AR
-463 RATGTTRGAR
+463 GE
-473 ASSWRGRSSPSRRR
+473 SVVL
-487 RRRRRTASASR
+487 
-498 WWRCARRGS
+498 
-507 CARTSGAKCSRCF
+507 ART
-520 QMRAGRAKACGRSS
+520 
-534 GSRSG
+534 
-539 SRRSGSRTRL
+539 L
-549 VFDTTRSC
+549 VAFAAAAASPEDRERVALVA
-557 LRTLKVQEILR
+557 LRTQRQLR
-568 RPSAE
+568 EDERREVLALFSDEGRESESVREVIRLALGLEEERE